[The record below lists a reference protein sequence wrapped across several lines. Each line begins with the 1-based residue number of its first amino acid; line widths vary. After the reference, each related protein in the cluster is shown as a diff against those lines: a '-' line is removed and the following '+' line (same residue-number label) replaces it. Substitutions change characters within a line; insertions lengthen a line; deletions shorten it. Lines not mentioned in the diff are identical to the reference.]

1 MKPSIRFTRLHF
13 IGIGGS
19 GMSVLAEVLA
29 SWGFR
34 ISGSDGQGGETVSRL
49 KALGMRVEVGHRAEN
64 VGEANVVVYSS
75 AVPDDNPELAEA
87 RRRGIPAV
95 KRAEMLGEA
104 LRGKYPL
111 AVSGTHGKTTTT
123 TMLGRI
129 WLHAGKDPTLLAGGT
144 ARGEN
149 LSAVAGQGQ
158 ILIVEA
164 DEFDRSF
171 LAMRPASAIIGNI
184 DSDHLDCY
192 GTVEGVRDAFAA
204 FAESLPFYGLVVANR
219 DDEGVR
225 AILPRLTR
233 RTVTYGRAREADY
246 RAADVRPEGQGMV
259 FILERKG
266 AKLGE
271 VVLKV
276 PGIHNVYNA
285 LGAAALSLEEG
296 LSFKEVERGLR
307 EYPGVKRRLEY
318 RGQKSGVTFYD
329 DYAHHPTEVA
339 AALQA
344 ARGLTAAGSGET
356 GRLIAVFQP
365 HLYSRT
371 RQLHL
376 EFAQAFKA
384 CDELFVT
391 RVYAAREAPIPGV
404 EGDLIAD
411 AAANGVLPAGM
422 VHYIEDLETLP
433 ALVAASLRA
442 GDLVVTMGAGDIG
455 MRCTGIM
462 EALA

>member
-1 MKPSIRFTRLHF
+1 MKPSIRLSRLHF

-19 GMSVLAEVLA
+19 GMSVLAEVLLA
-29 SWGFR
+29 WGFR
-34 ISGSDGQGGETVSRL
+34 VSGSDGQASPALEHL
-49 KALGMRVEVGHRAEN
+49 KTLGMRVETGHRPEN
-64 VGEANVVVYSS
+64 VGEADVVVYSS
-75 AVPDDNPELAEA
+75 AVPQDNPELAEA
-87 RRRGIPAV
+87 RRRGIPAI

-129 WLHAGKDPTLLAGGT
+129 WLQAGKDPTLLAGGT

-158 ILIVEA
+158 VLIVEA

-171 LAMRPASAIIGNI
+171 LAMRPACAIIGNI

-192 GTVEGVRDAFAA
+192 GTLDAVREAFIA

-219 DDEGVR
+219 DDAGVQ
-225 AILPRLTR
+225 AILPRLSR
-233 RTVTYGRAREADY
+233 RVATYGLSADAEY
-246 RAADVRPEGQGMV
+246 RAVDIRVHGPGMT
-259 FILERKG
+259 FTLERKG
-266 AKLGE
+266 AKLGN
-271 VVLKV
+271 LSLQV

-296 LSFKEVERGLR
+296 LTFKQVEQGLR
-307 EYPGVKRRLEY
+307 EYPGVKRRLEF
-318 RGQKSGVTFYD
+318 RGEKSGVKFYD

-344 ARGLTAAGSGET
+344 ARGLITPLPDGT

-371 RQLHL
+371 QQLYP
-376 EFAQAFKA
+376 EFARAFSA

-391 RVYAAREAPIPGV
+391 RVYAAREKPIAGV
-404 EGDLIAD
+404 EGDLIA
-411 AAANGVLPAGM
+411 AEARNGSLPADK
-422 VHYIEDLETLP
+422 VHYVTDLDSLP
-433 ALVAASLRA
+433 RLVADKLRA

-455 MRCTGIM
+455 QRGAGIQ
-462 EALA
+462 EALP

>member
-1 MKPSIRFTRLHF
+1 MKPSIRVSRLHF

-34 ISGSDGQGGETVSRL
+34 ISGSDGQDGEALKRL
-49 KALGMRVEVGHRAEN
+49 KNLGMRIEVGHRASN

-75 AVPDDNPELAEA
+75 AVPQDNPELAEA
-87 RRRGIPAV
+87 RKRGIPTV
-95 KRAEMLGEA
+95 KRAVMLGEA
-104 LRGKYPL
+104 LNGKYPL

-129 WLHAGKDPTLLAGGT
+129 WLHAGKEPTLLAGGT

-158 ILIVEA
+158 AVIVEA

-171 LAMRPASAIIGNI
+171 LSMRPAAAIIGNI

-192 GTVEGVRDAFAA
+192 GTLDAVRDAFVT
-204 FAESLPFYGLVVANR
+204 FAEGMPFYGLIVANR
-219 DDEGVR
+219 DDDGVR
-225 AILPRLTR
+225 SILPRLTR
-233 RTVTYGRAREADY
+233 RVVTYGRSPEADY
-246 RAADVRPEGQGMV
+246 RAVGIRLDGQGMAFTV
-259 FILERKG
+259 ERRG
-266 AKLGE
+266 SKLGDL
-271 VVLKV
+271 VLKV

-285 LGAAALSLEEG
+285 LGAAVLSLEEG

-307 EYPGVKRRLEY
+307 DYPGVKRRLEF
-318 RGQKSGVTFYD
+318 RGQKSGVTFFD

-339 AALQA
+339 ATLQA
-344 ARGLTAAGSGET
+344 ARALTTDRPGEQ

-365 HLYSRT
+365 HLFSRT
-371 RQLHL
+371 QQLHK
-376 EFAQAFKA
+376 EFAQAFQA

-391 RVYAAREAPIPGV
+391 RVFASREKPIAGV
-404 EGDLIAD
+404 EGDLIANE
-411 AAANGVLPAGM
+411 AVNGSLSASK
-422 VHYIEDLETLP
+422 VHYVSDLEQLP
-433 ALVAASLRA
+433 KLVASKLRD
-442 GDLVVTMGAGDIG
+442 GDLVVTMGAGDINQ
-455 MRCTGIM
+455 RCGDIM
-462 EALA
+462 EAWA

>member
-1 MKPSIRFTRLHF
+1 MKPSIRLSRLHF

-19 GMSVLAEVLA
+19 GMSVLAEVLTA
-29 SWGFR
+29 WGFR
-34 ISGSDGQGGETVSRL
+34 VSGSDAQAGAALERL
-49 KALGMRVEVGHRAEN
+49 KTLGMRVEKGHRAAN
-64 VGEANVVVYSS
+64 VGEADVVVYSS
-75 AVPDDNPELAEA
+75 AVPNDNPELEEA
-87 RRRGIPAV
+87 RRRGIPTI

-129 WLHAGKDPTLLAGGT
+129 WLQAGKDPTLLAGGT

-149 LSAVAGQGQ
+149 LSAVAGEGQ
-158 ILIVEA
+158 VLIVEA

-171 LAMRPASAIIGNI
+171 LAMRPACAIIGNI

-192 GTVEGVRDAFAA
+192 LNLAAIREAFIA

-219 DDEGVR
+219 DDAGVQ

-233 RTVTYGRAREADY
+233 RIATYGLSAQADY
-246 RAADVRPEGQGMV
+246 RAVDIRIEGQGMEFALV
-259 FILERKG
+259 HKG
-266 AKLGE
+266 VTLGHLT
-271 VVLKV
+271 LKV

-296 LSFKEVERGLR
+296 LTFQQVESGLG
-307 EYPGVKRRLEY
+307 EYPGVQRRLEF
-318 RGQKSGVTFYD
+318 RGEKSGVKFYD

-344 ARGLTAAGSGET
+344 ARGLITARPGES

-371 RQLHL
+371 QQLHR
-376 EFAQAFKA
+376 EFARAFAA

-391 RVYAAREAPIPGV
+391 RVYAAREKPIAGV
-404 EGDLIAD
+404 EGDLIA
-411 AAANGVLPAGM
+411 AEARNGSLAPDK
-422 VHYIEDLETLP
+422 VHYVDDLETLP
-433 ALVAASLRA
+433 QLVAAKLRA
-442 GDLVVTMGAGDIG
+442 GDLLMTMGAGDIG
-455 MRCTGIM
+455 QRGAGIQA
-462 EALA
+462 ALP

>member
-1 MKPSIRFTRLHF
+1 MKPSSRLTRLHF

-34 ISGSDGQGGETVSRL
+34 ISGSDGQASEALTHL
-49 KALGMRVEVGHRAEN
+49 KGLGMRVETGHRAAN

-75 AVPDDNPELAEA
+75 AVPNDNPELVEA

-104 LRGKYPL
+104 LRGKYAL

-149 LSAVAGQGQ
+149 LSAVAGAGEV
-158 ILIVEA
+158 LIVEA

-171 LAMRPASAIIGNI
+171 LAMRPTAAIIGNI

-192 GTVEGVRDAFAA
+192 GDLDAIKDAFVS
-204 FAESLPFYGLVVANR
+204 FAEGLPFYGLIAANI

-225 AILPRLTR
+225 SILPRLTR
-233 RTVTYGRAREADY
+233 RTVTYGRSKEAEY
-246 RAADVRPEGQGMV
+246 RAVDVRSEGQGMA
-259 FILERKG
+259 FSLERKG

-271 VVLKV
+271 LVLKV

-285 LGAAALSLEEG
+285 LGAAVLSLEEG

-339 AALQA
+339 ATLQA
-344 ARGLTAAGSGET
+344 ARSLIGSSDGRQ

-371 RQLHL
+371 QQLHG
-376 EFAQAFKA
+376 EFAQSFRG

-391 RVYAAREAPIPGV
+391 RIYAAREKPIPGV
-404 EGDLIAD
+404 EGDLITAGAVD
-411 AAANGVLPAGM
+411 GILPADK
-422 VHYIEDLETLP
+422 VHYVEDLEILP
-433 ALVAASLRA
+433 ETVVSRLRA

-455 MRCTGIM
+455 ARCTRIM

>member
-1 MKPSIRFTRLHF
+1 MKPSSRLTRLHF

-19 GMSVLAEVLA
+19 GMSVLAEVLT

-34 ISGSDGQGGETVSRL
+34 ISGSDGQASEALTHL
-49 KALGMRVEVGHRAEN
+49 KDLGIRVETGHRAAN

-75 AVPDDNPELAEA
+75 AVPADNPELVEA
-87 RRRGIPAV
+87 RRRGIPTV
-95 KRAEMLGEA
+95 KRAEMLGEV
-104 LRGKYPL
+104 LRGKYAL

-129 WLHAGKDPTLLAGGT
+129 WLHAGKDPTLLAGGN

-149 LSAVAGQGQ
+149 LSAVAGAGEV
-158 ILIVEA
+158 LIVEA

-171 LAMRPASAIIGNI
+171 LAMRPAAAIIGNI

-192 GTVEGVRDAFAA
+192 GDLDSIKDAFTQ
-204 FAESLPFYGLVVANR
+204 FAEGLPFYGLIVANL

-225 AILPRLTR
+225 SILPRLAR
-233 RTVTYGRAREADY
+233 RTVTYGRSKEADY
-246 RAADVRPEGQGMV
+246 RAVDVRSDGLGMA
-259 FILERKG
+259 FTLERKG
-266 AKLGE
+266 TKLGE
-271 VVLKV
+271 LVLKV

-285 LGAAALSLEEG
+285 LGAAVLSLEEG

-318 RGQKSGVTFYD
+318 RGQKSGITFYD

-344 ARGLTAAGSGET
+344 ARGLVAEGNVGK
-356 GRLIAVFQP
+356 GRLVAVFQP

-371 RQLHL
+371 QQLHN
-376 EFAQAFKA
+376 EFAQSFRG

-391 RVYAAREAPIPGV
+391 RIFAARETPIPGV
-404 EGDLIAD
+404 EGDLITKG
-411 AAANGVLPAGM
+411 AAYGILPADK
-422 VHYIEDLETLP
+422 VHYVEDLETLP
-433 ALVAASLRA
+433 ETVVSKLRA
-442 GDLVVTMGAGDIG
+442 GDLVMTMGAGDIG
-455 MRCTGIM
+455 TRCTRIM